1 MQSSGR
7 RGVDQPESG
16 IDRVKRRT
24 GDSKVDIS
32 DVTDDTMTYDASKSE
47 DTVQYAEV
55 REEVR
60 RSVERLRLEVEMASS
75 QREMGGVELSA
86 EALAKGFTCPEDFQI
101 REERIEYGDGV
112 YYEGEVLGKMRH
124 GRGMYRDATGAEYSG
139 EFRYDVVEGKARAK
153 MPDGSTYDGDCR
165 WKPPW
170 DGQEHVSQW
179 GCMKATL
186 KGVTKR
192 LGKDGERVHG
202 KFASHDRSE
211 EYVGEWRGAARHDG
225 SVYEGEFMNGV
236 RCGKGILKRDSFL
249 YQGEWKD
256 DRMHGKGFLMAESG
270 DKYVGEFREGE
281 KDGKGRM
288 QYHSG
293 TAYEG
298 EWMRGNRHGRGTCKY
313 DNGDV
318 YVGDWVD
325 DKRHGRGT
333 CKFKDG
339 TKFRGEW
346 EDDGWVQ
353 TAADPQRTRIAGA
366 GIVRAE
372 VGNVAKFMIQG
383 RDAQGNRRLNGGD
396 AFQVQLVLHG
406 ECGNPDIPQDEI
418 VSVTGHVTD
427 NDDGTYEVT
436 YCSEISGVYEL
447 SVLTEIGQEH
457 VADSPYPVR
466 LLPGAPCYKTSLI
479 RGEGKAWATCGQE
492 AKFEILIRDK
502 FGNCCSGHQWQDLIR
517 LSFRLEGSLSEK
529 HVDCIPTGDGRLLCS
544 YSAPEE
550 EGYYRLHIENE
561 KGIAVPGTPFSV
573 HVSNGQKAAVSQE
586 DQGENSTTIPDTNR
600 FWEQVAME
608 SYMQDGNVAGW
619 DSADDETESPEDN
632 YSKSHPGVP
641 VVENLEDLWLDT
653 FGPGQEP
660 SIDEAQNA
668 MKEIIEGEMKQ
679 AVAELQAPDQKNASQ
694 GEKKQR
700 DLHDPEEFAGG
711 HIAGSVNVPVWVKD
725 ENQQMVPNEAFV
737 QAVEE
742 RFPDKEGVK
751 LCVGCLSGKRSD
763 AATTLLVNAGYRNL
777 IDMTE
782 GFSGWALSDRE
793 GPEGKALGNASE
805 RRIRFV
811 VVDRTN
817 LSKEQRRIWTDE
829 IKRAQGGT
837 VGKSLALFWDMPAKF
852 CAKRAGDRK
861 THESGLQGR
870 GAYPVVHQSSK
881 GLQRPDVEEDFD
893 SVVTFTCDE
902 HAFAFADHLIAVN
915 KEFKDTGI
923 LHVDTKVHR
932 KGRRDAFQILMSQR
946 KKSKKT
952 LPSSSNEHTFGR
964 FRGWDTFVKYT
975 SSVPQEAL
983 FSDEECIVISD
994 KFPKAKKQNYPKTI
1008 WP

>member
-1 MQSSGR
+1 MVNVDTLVNRMQSSGR

-75 QREMGGVELSA
+75 QREMGGVELSP

-124 GRGMYRDATGAEYSG
+124 GRGVYRDATGAEYSG

-153 MPDGSTYDGDCR
+153 MPDGSTYDGD
-165 WKPPW
+165 WVAGNPHGMGKSTYPN
-170 DGQEHVSQW
+170 G

-186 KGVTKR
+186 KRGHEAVGERWYLSMEIGMKVNGR
-192 LGKDGERVHG
+192 MIRFMERGGGRMPRVIFPGRFDAGERVHG
-202 KFASHDRSE
+202 KFASHDGSE
-211 EYVGEWRGAARHDG
+211 EYVGEWRGAARHGKGMLYIKSFGKYDGEFKDDAPHGEGTCIYVDG
-225 SVYEGEFMNGV
+225 SVYEGEFMKGV

-249 YQGEWKD
+249 YRK
-256 DRMHGKGFLMAESG
+256 GK
-270 DKYVGEFREGE
+270 

-298 EWMRGNRHGRGTCKY
+298 EVRMTGNRHGRGA
-313 DNGDV
+313 
-318 YVGDWVD
+318 
-325 DKRHGRGT
+325 R
-333 CKFKDG
+333 
-339 TKFRGEW
+339 
-346 EDDGWVQ
+346 
-353 TAADPQRTRIAGA
+353 
-366 GIVRAE
+366 
-372 VGNVAKFMIQG
+372 
-383 RDAQGNRRLNGGD
+383 
-396 AFQVQLVLHG
+396 
-406 ECGNPDIPQDEI
+406 
-418 VSVTGHVTD
+418 S
-427 NDDGTYEVT
+427 
-436 YCSEISGVYEL
+436 
-447 SVLTEIGQEH
+447 
-457 VADSPYPVR
+457 DSPYPVR

-517 LSFRLEGSLSEK
+517 LKLRLEGSLSEK
-529 HVDCIPTGDGRLLCS
+529 HVDCTPTGDGRLLCS

-550 EGYYRLHIENE
+550 EGYYRLHIEND

-586 DQGENSTTIPDTNR
+586 DQVENSTTIPDTNR

-641 VVENLEDLWLDT
+641 VVENLEDLWLVSKLQQERKSKEEENKQKKLQEMRSKLQDT

-700 DLHDPEEFAGG
+700 DLH
-711 HIAGSVNVPVWVKD
+711 V
-725 ENQQMVPNEAFV
+725 
-737 QAVEE
+737 
-742 RFPDKEGVK
+742 
-751 LCVGCLSGKRSD
+751 L
-763 AATTLLVNAGYRNL
+763 AA
-777 IDMTE
+777 
-782 GFSGWALSDRE
+782 
-793 GPEGKALGNASE
+793 
-805 RRIRFV
+805 
-811 VVDRTN
+811 
-817 LSKEQRRIWTDE
+817 
-829 IKRAQGGT
+829 
-837 VGKSLALFWDMPAKF
+837 SLDDLA
-852 CAKRAGDRK
+852 
-861 THESGLQGR
+861 
-870 GAYPVVHQSSK
+870 
-881 GLQRPDVEEDFD
+881 
-893 SVVTFTCDE
+893 
-902 HAFAFADHLIAVN
+902 
-915 KEFKDTGI
+915 
-923 LHVDTKVHR
+923 
-932 KGRRDAFQILMSQR
+932 
-946 KKSKKT
+946 
-952 LPSSSNEHTFGR
+952 
-964 FRGWDTFVKYT
+964 
-975 SSVPQEAL
+975 
-983 FSDEECIVISD
+983 
-994 KFPKAKKQNYPKTI
+994 
-1008 WP
+1008 

>member
-1 MQSSGR
+1 MVNVDTLVNRMQSSGR

-24 GDSKVDIS
+24 GDSKLDIS
-32 DVTDDTMTYDASKSE
+32 DVTDETVAYDTGKSE
-47 DTVQYAEV
+47 DNVQYAEV

-75 QREMGGVELSA
+75 QQETGGIELSP

-124 GRGMYRDATGAEYSG
+124 GRGMYRDASGAEYSG

-153 MPDGSTYDGDCR
+153 MPDGSTYDGDWVAGNPHGIGKSTYPNGGVYEGDFEGGSRSGWGKMVFINGDWYEGEWKDDKIHGEGR
-165 WKPPW
+165 WTNV
-170 DGQEHVSQW
+170 DGSYFQ
-179 GCMKATL
+179 GRFDA
-186 KGVTKR
+186 
-192 LGKDGERVHG
+192 GERVHG
-202 KFASHDRSE
+202 KFASHDGSE
-211 EYVGEWRGAARHDG
+211 EYVGDWRGTARHGKGMLYIKSFGKYDGEFKDDAPHGEGTCIYADG

-256 DRMHGKGFLMAESG
+256 DRMHGKGFLMADSG
-270 DKYVGEFREGE
+270 DKYVGEFKEGE

-293 TAYEG
+293 TMYEG
-298 EWMRGNRHGRGTCKY
+298 EWVRGTRHGRGTCKY

-318 YVGDWVD
+318 YVGDWAD

-383 RDAQGNRRLNGGD
+383 RDAQGNKRLNGGD

-466 LLPGAPCYKTSLI
+466 LLPGAPCYKTSLV
-479 RGEGKAWATCGQE
+479 RGEGKMLGKCGQE

-517 LSFRLEGSLSEK
+517 LTLRLEGSLSEK
-529 HVDCIPTGDGRLLCS
+529 RVESIPTGDGRLLCS
-544 YSAPEE
+544 YIAPEDQ
-550 EGYYRLHIENE
+550 GYYRLHIEND
-561 KGIAVPGTPFSV
+561 KGVAVPGTPFSV
-573 HVSNGQKAAVSQE
+573 HVSNGQTAASSQE
-586 DQGENSTTIPDTNR
+586 DQAENLTTIPDTGR

-608 SYMQDGNVAGW
+608 SYMQDGNVTGW

-632 YSKSHPGVP
+632 YSNSHPGVP
-641 VVENLEDLWLDT
+641 VVENLEDLWLVSKLQQERKSKEEENKQKKLQEMRSKLQDT

-660 SIDEAQNA
+660 SMEEAKNA

-679 AVAELQAPDQKNASQ
+679 AVAELQNAGEKNALQ
-694 GEKKQR
+694 GNNKQR
-700 DLHDPEEFAGG
+700 DLR
-711 HIAGSVNVPVWVKD
+711 I
-725 ENQQMVPNEAFV
+725 
-737 QAVEE
+737 
-742 RFPDKEGVK
+742 
-751 LCVGCLSGKRSD
+751 L
-763 AATTLLVNAGYRNL
+763 
-777 IDMTE
+777 
-782 GFSGWALSDRE
+782 
-793 GPEGKALGNASE
+793 AS
-805 RRIRFV
+805 
-811 VVDRTN
+811 
-817 LSKEQRRIWTDE
+817 
-829 IKRAQGGT
+829 
-837 VGKSLALFWDMPAKF
+837 SLDDLA
-852 CAKRAGDRK
+852 
-861 THESGLQGR
+861 
-870 GAYPVVHQSSK
+870 
-881 GLQRPDVEEDFD
+881 
-893 SVVTFTCDE
+893 
-902 HAFAFADHLIAVN
+902 
-915 KEFKDTGI
+915 
-923 LHVDTKVHR
+923 
-932 KGRRDAFQILMSQR
+932 
-946 KKSKKT
+946 
-952 LPSSSNEHTFGR
+952 
-964 FRGWDTFVKYT
+964 
-975 SSVPQEAL
+975 
-983 FSDEECIVISD
+983 
-994 KFPKAKKQNYPKTI
+994 
-1008 WP
+1008 